1 MGSHGHQGRAAAPL
15 ARAKV
20 MVEMEA
26 GGGRVTKRA
35 VGNRLHPRLRHLPPT
50 ELLNLFSITSV

>member
-1 MGSHGHQGRAAAPL
+1 MGHHGSRGRAAAPL
-15 ARAKV
+15 AGAEV

-35 VGNRLHPRLRHLPPT
+35 VGNRFHPRLRHLPPT
-50 ELLNLFSITSV
+50 ELLDPSMGGGG